1 MTGPEPATPVA
12 EFRMS
17 LPLAWVEL
25 DLNPASR
32 PQSIAK
38 VVEERGAAGQALG
51 LSREQLADLLEGVAA
66 QAQAKNGV
74 YAAFYSDIL
83 EDKPVSASLIVSIV
97 PAAGEPPPPGSDAMS
112 VAKVLQQM
120 LPPDVDT
127 ELRQLG
133 AGPAVRVRR
142 RLEAAIAGVGNLAI
156 EDVQY
161 VVVLPDLMRLAL
173 LDFSTPTVG
182 LAEPFVELF
191 DAIAGTLTW
200 T

>member
-12 EFRMS
+12 DFRMS

-25 DLNPASR
+25 DLNPATR
-32 PQSIAK
+32 AQSIARI
-38 VVEERGAAGQALG
+38 VDERGAAGQALG
-51 LSREQLADLLEGVAA
+51 LSREQLTDLLESVAA
-66 QAQAKNGV
+66 QAEAKNGV

-83 EDKPVSASLIVSIV
+83 EDAPVSASLIVSIV
-97 PAAGEPPPPGSDAMS
+97 PAAGDAPPPGSDAMS
-112 VAKVLQQM
+112 IARVLQQM
-120 LPPDVDT
+120 VPSDVDT

-133 AGPAVRVRR
+133 AGPAVRIRR
-142 RLEAAIAGVGNLAI
+142 RLEAPIAGVGTVAI
-156 EDVQY
+156 EDLQY

-182 LAEPFVELF
+182 LADPFVELF